1 MMSVVLSNFEDLQ
14 PNESLSMGQPVD
26 NTLQMKYK
34 FINSVY
40 FASDYNS
47 LILKY
52 IYVACSIRSVQI
64 SALMH

>member
-14 PNESLSMGQPVD
+14 LNESLSMGQPVD

-34 FINSVY
+34 FIKSVY
-40 FASDYNS
+40 FGLDYNS

-52 IYVACSIRSVQI
+52 IYVTCSIRSVWI
-64 SALMH
+64 SALLH

>member
-34 FINSVY
+34 FIKSVY
-40 FASDYNS
+40 FGLDYNS

-52 IYVACSIRSVQI
+52 IYVTCSIRSVQI